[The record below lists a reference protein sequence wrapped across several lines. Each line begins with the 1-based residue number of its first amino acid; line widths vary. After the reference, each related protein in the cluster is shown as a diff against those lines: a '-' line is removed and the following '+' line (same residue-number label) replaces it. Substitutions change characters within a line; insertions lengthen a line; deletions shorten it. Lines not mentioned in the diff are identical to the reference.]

1 LAEAAAATADP
12 EWSRAAVRNGEF
24 LLAELRAPDGRWMRS
39 WQAGGDDRTHGARH
53 LAYAHDHAA
62 LVDAFTRLAELT
74 GEARW
79 IEAATGTADALI
91 DLFWDEENGGVY
103 TTGAD
108 AEKLI
113 TRPKDIT
120 DNATPSA
127 QSLTAVGLLR
137 LAALTGHQEYADRAH
152 ATLRLVGEPSGRH
165 PTAFGHALA
174 AVDMHAGG
182 IDEVVIVGERA
193 DLVAAV
199 HSRYLPNAVL
209 AWGEPYESPLWEG
222 RDEGQAYVC
231 RDFSCRLP
239 ATSVE
244 SLVAQ
249 LS

>member
-1 LAEAAAATADP
+1 
-12 EWSRAAVRNGEF
+12 
-24 LLAELRAPDGRWMRS
+24 MRS
-39 WQAGGDDRTHGARH
+39 WQAGGDHRAPGTRH

-79 IEAATGTADALI
+79 VTAATETADALI
-91 DLFWDEENGGVY
+91 DLFWDDENGGVY

-113 TRPKDIT
+113 TRPKDVA

-137 LAALTGHQEYADRAH
+137 LAALTGHRDYADRAL

-182 IDEVVIVGERA
+182 IDEVVIVGERP

-199 HSRYLPNAVL
+199 HSRYLPDTVL

-222 RDEGQAYVC
+222 REEGQAYVC

-239 ATSVE
+239 TADVE
-244 SLVAQ
+244 SLVDQ